1 MNTYQMSF
9 WWIWIFFVRIL
20 KLWRTCWITFWGKT
34 RWIKQLL
41 LGSPG
46 FVRVFST
53 QIVRVT
59 TGNGCFTNHL
69 LLKKG
74 ALYLTD
80 TSPEI
85 EQIYKYIG
93 WCWDMIPGWFNRWK
107 NATSSAFVFLNRTEA
122 KRQKTEAPS
131 EKFRSKVVKV
141 SSIGSWPELWEF
153 FSTEKS
159 ENADSSVS
167 MVLFFLCS
175 KDSESAENNT

>member
-1 MNTYQMSF
+1 M
-9 WWIWIFFVRIL
+9 
-20 KLWRTCWITFWGKT
+20 KLGRTFWIAFSGKT

-46 FVRVFST
+46 FMRVFST
-53 QIVRVT
+53 QMVRVT
-59 TGNGCFTNHL
+59 TGNGCFTNHPL
-69 LLKKG
+69 FKKG

-153 FSTEKS
+153 FSTEMWK
-159 ENADSSVS
+159 
-167 MVLFFLCS
+167 MPILQFPWCCFFLCS
-175 KDSESAENNT
+175 KGSESAENNT